1 MKAAQQTNTLG
12 DTNEELMDRFYRG
25 ASEAFGTLAERLGP
39 GLIGH
44 ALSRLPAKLAGRHQ
58 LAEDLVQQTFIKV
71 MITQNRQESRWKLSR
86 GKVSTWIGTILRNT
100 VTSYLRTRGSKI
112 PVSTDLLLE
121 QTGNHS
127 ELPEN
132 RIVDHRLHSER
143 TCYDRERR
151 CARWREAI
159 QRLPKL
165 DESMVQMQLQGKSHR
180 EISRRLGMA
189 RSTVTYRIK
198 NAHTLL
204 RNMAAA

>member
-1 MKAAQQTNTLG
+1 
-12 DTNEELMDRFYRG
+12 MDRFYQGMPESFG
-25 ASEAFGTLAERLGP
+25 ALAERLGP

-44 ALSRLPAKLAGRHQ
+44 ALSRLPIQLAGRHQ
-58 LAEDLVQQTFIKV
+58 LAEDFVQQTFIKV
-71 MITQNRQESRWKLSR
+71 MTTQDRKESRWQPSR
-86 GKVSTWIGTILRNT
+86 GKVSTWIVTILRNT
-100 VTSYLRTRGSKI
+100 ITSYLRTRQSKI
-112 PVSTDLLLE
+112 PVSSDLVLD
-121 QTGNHS
+121 QTGNNP
-127 ELPEN
+127 ERPEN
-132 RIVDHRLHSER
+132 RIVDHRLHAER
-143 TCYDRERR
+143 TCYDRERC

-180 EISRRLGMA
+180 EISRRLGMS